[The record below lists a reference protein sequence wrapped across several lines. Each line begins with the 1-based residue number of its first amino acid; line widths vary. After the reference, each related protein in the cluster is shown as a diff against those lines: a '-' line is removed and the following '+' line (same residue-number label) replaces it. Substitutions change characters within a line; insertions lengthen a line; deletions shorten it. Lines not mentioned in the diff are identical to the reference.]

1 MKQQPFTPEIEES
14 LAVYDQPIDDEQ
26 ANDFPEDV
34 LPRRMVQDDWLTE
47 ETEPPPKPATKEEA
61 MFFLTA
67 FFRKRESHCGG
78 PIPATDLLTNRH
90 IEMVLRL
97 ELSDCLDIFH
107 ECLETLYFGLPKKQ
121 RTRLYQLH
129 RRVRLARAEWGKVPH
144 EEKEKMPDPLDAA
157 ERKLY
162 KWLRIKMKISHTE
175 LLKKLQKQSYDMAI
189 PRHHS
194 GGILLVWLRMCMGF
208 DI

>member
-1 MKQQPFTPEIEES
+1 MTEES
-14 LAVYDQPIDDEQ
+14 
-26 ANDFPEDV
+26 
-34 LPRRMVQDDWLTE
+34 
-47 ETEPPPKPATKEEA
+47 EPPPEPATPEEA
-61 MFFLTA
+61 IRFLTT
-67 FFRKRESHCGG
+67 FFRNRELHCGG
-78 PIPATDLLTNRH
+78 PILVTELLSNRH

-97 ELSDCLDIFH
+97 ELSYCIDVFH
-107 ECLETLYFGLPKKQ
+107 ECLESIYFGLPRRQ
-121 RTRLYQLH
+121 RTCLYRLYAK
-129 RRVRLARAEWGKVPH
+129 VMAAKAKWGEDKH
-144 EEKEKMPDPLDAA
+144 GEKEKMPDPLDEA

-175 LLKKLQKQSYDMAI
+175 LLKKLQKQSFDFAI